1 MLLGIPDFTNFR
13 IRGTIAGVCAD
24 TKGAHE
30 IGGFLG
36 PSANRFCRLCL
47 ITREEIKQKSC
58 FDQLEMR
65 TRENYDEAVEASS
78 SNPEKASDTG
88 IRSCCVLNCSKYFHF
103 GVDGETLSSL
113 SIQDLIGIGLKLGPR
128 LKLFKFIE
136 LLNKA
141 RLCVPT
147 TPTAEA
153 EVLAVDE
160 ILSIKTE
167 KHEETVLII
176 DTENQ
181 GGADENPCVS
191 KETVGN
197 RNVID
202 YQYP

>member
-1 MLLGIPDFTNFR
+1 MPLTCSLSFFSPL
-13 IRGTIAGVCAD
+13 TI
-24 TKGAHE
+24 
-30 IGGFLG
+30 
-36 PSANRFCRLCL
+36 
-47 ITREEIKQKSC
+47 
-58 FDQLEMR
+58 
-65 TRENYDEAVEASS
+65 DE
-78 SNPEKASDTG
+78 
-88 IRSCCVLNCSKYFHF
+88 

-147 TPTAEA
+147 IPTAEA
-153 EVLAVDE
+153 EVLTVDE
-160 ILSIKTE
+160 IFSIETE
-167 KHEETVLII
+167 QHEETVLII

-197 RNVID
+197 SMHNYFNIL
-202 YQYP
+202 